1 MKNILNQIFQN
12 AREPKGFLGRII
24 LAGMNKGNTSRT
36 LWGLSKLKW
45 EKDWHVL
52 DIGCGGGATVSRI
65 LKLSPDGKVFG
76 IDISIE
82 SIKFAS
88 RKNKKELGKRCY
100 IEQGNANKLPYEKE
114 KFNVVTAFSTIYFW
128 DNLNRSFSDIYQIL
142 KQNGYFLICCEI
154 SDPNDTTWTSRI
166 NGMKTYSSDQLKDYL
181 QECGFINVEI
191 YKQNKENICVVAQKG
206 HNLFEYSV
214 IVTT

>member
-1 MKNILNQIFQN
+1 M
-12 AREPKGFLGRII
+12 
-24 LAGMNKGNTSRT
+24 
-36 LWGLSKLKW
+36 
-45 EKDWHVL
+45 L

-206 HNLFEYSV
+206 HNLFEYSCPKNPSG
-214 IVTT
+214 